1 MTRQPG
7 SGSLW
12 RDRGFTVFL
21 AAQTLSVAGDSFALI
36 AVPLLVLRATGS
48 VAQMGLLTG
57 VAGAA
62 AVVAGIFAGILA
74 DRLDRW
80 NLMAA
85 CDVSRMVL
93 YGLIPLAWA
102 FHPQVWLLYV
112 ILPVCAA
119 IGMVFQVG
127 YVTVVPALS
136 GPARHH
142 RGQRPALRGAVG
154 SRGRRPAAGRPGL
167 RAARSRRRHRGQR
180 GQLRRLR
187 RGRARRSPRACR
199 RAARKAQTPV
209 RPRGRSRLAA
219 PQRHPGRPPRAPPAL
234 GPPAGRC
241 PGPPD
246 AAGAW
251 RELLAGARFLWQHP
265 ALRALTVL
273 LTFFIF
279 ATYGLPDV
287 LIYYLKHGLGQGDG
301 VVGLVLAIAAL
312 GTVAGALAVAPLRRR
327 LGFGRCW
334 TGAVVLCGLAVAGLG
349 ASGSV
354 PAVAVLAA
362 FYLGCIS
369 VAGISS
375 MSLRQEVTPD
385 HLLGRVT
392 AAFWTIHF
400 SLGPARRRPAHLGG
414 RPLRR
419 HGGLPGQRR
428 SVPGHRRSGPGHSH
442 TALVPQPGPAAP
454 RDLTGRRA
462 GAVRP
467 CVPRGR
473 GPGSGGP
480 AGRRPGTRGAAGA
493 ARPADRPR
501 RCRRR

>member
-1 MTRQPG
+1 MTRPPG

-21 AAQTLSVAGDSFALI
+21 TAQTLSVAGDSFALI

-136 GPARHH
+136 GPARITEAN
-142 RGQRPALRGAVG
+142 GLLYGAAVG
-154 SRGRRPAAGRPGL
+154 SRGRRPAPGRRCL
-167 RAARSRRRHRGQR
+167 RAARPAGAIGVDAASFAVSAAGVLVVRHELSSRRQERTD
-180 GQLRRLR
+180 
-187 RGRARRSPRACR
+187 S
-199 RAARKAQTPV
+199 
-209 RPRGRSRLAA
+209 
-219 PQRHPGRPPRAPPAL
+219 RAPA
-234 GPPAGRC
+234 GPVPAGC
-241 PGPPD
+241 SATPSGTATPGASGAGSPDGPVSGSPD

-334 TGAVVLCGLAVAGLG
+334 TGAVVLCGLAIAGLG

-362 FYLGCIS
+362 LYLGCIS

-400 SLGPARRRPAHLGG
+400 SLGPLGAALLTWAAGHYGVLAACVASGAACLVIGAVGLATPIRG
-414 RPLRR
+414 R
-419 HGGLPGQRR
+419 
-428 SVPGHRRSGPGHSH
+428 
-442 TALVPQPGPAAP
+442 A
-454 RDLTGRRA
+454 RRA
-462 GAVRP
+462 GVT
-467 CVPRGR
+467 V
-473 GPGSGGP
+473 
-480 AGRRPGTRGAAGA
+480 AGT
-493 ARPADRPR
+493 
-501 RCRRR
+501 